1 MKEVTLWKEN
11 QPVSRLRPTFRLRT
25 PAQQAAW
32 KSNLQGHLAT
42 YQRPDF
48 SGWGT
53 PERCVG
59 AFRREYEHMPLK
71 EFFGGLYRLEGNY
84 HVTSQ
89 QLPAGY
95 YKTPLLI
102 ERDVATAAGIWRSVR
117 NEWVAAWLAEAREKF
132 GLDELPEATPQHTDV
147 LPGIPWQPGGPR
159 GLWLAAPWEWP
170 VPAEWTRETPGV
182 FEVYE
187 NDLEELRRLPH
198 NLDGVGSCE
207 PGEFEVMAL
216 PDRAALSRIILALFG
231 LYGPDGLLTHSRQVE
246 RVEWQKDGQGLEI
259 GTPESVFYTRIAF
272 DCRPWLKPE
281 FMEGGPY
288 HG

>member
-25 PAQQAAW
+25 LAQQAAW

-42 YQRPDF
+42 FRRPDL

-53 PERCVG
+53 PERLIG
-59 AFRREYEHMPLK
+59 AFRREYEHMPLL
-71 EFFGGLYRLEGNY
+71 EFFGGLWRIEGNY
-84 HVTSQ
+84 YVPSHKVE
-89 QLPAGY
+89 GGH
-95 YKTPLLI
+95 YKTPLLL

-117 NEWVAAWLAEAREKF
+117 NEWVAAWLEEAKVLF
-132 GLDELPEATPQHTDV
+132 GLEELPPATPMPSDIV
-147 LPGIPWQPGGPR
+147 PGIPWHAAAGTR

-170 VPAEWTRETPGV
+170 VVEWARETLGV

-216 PDRAALSRIILALFG
+216 PDRAALSRIILALFD

-246 RVEWQKDGQGLEI
+246 RVEWPENEEGLQVGFSAE
-259 GTPESVFYTRIAF
+259 VFYTLIAF

-281 FMEGGPY
+281 FMERSQNNG
-288 HG
+288 